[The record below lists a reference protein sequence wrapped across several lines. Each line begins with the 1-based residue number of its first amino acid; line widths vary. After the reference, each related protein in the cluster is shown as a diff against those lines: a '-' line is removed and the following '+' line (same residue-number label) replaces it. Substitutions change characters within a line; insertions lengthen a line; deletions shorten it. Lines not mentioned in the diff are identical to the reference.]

1 MVVLPFTYSK
11 QYSPVLLLRLLRPAE
26 DKDILCVKLT
36 EKPSRVTTLHT
47 SGKRSKNFL
56 FMRTPAQ
63 QQAEEG
69 RDARENEL
77 ARATQPN
84 DGVEVVG
91 MATKSALL
99 CLPQSAQAH
108 QSSECLLWRHWSWPL
123 VAPCPHLSPRIDR
136 ARVRQQVASLPSSL
150 QYHLTVDTVTFT
162 VEHLCE
168 QSAAAA
174 SSQSKPFTMYE

>member
-1 MVVLPFTYSK
+1 
-11 QYSPVLLLRLLRPAE
+11 
-26 DKDILCVKLT
+26 
-36 EKPSRVTTLHT
+36 
-47 SGKRSKNFL
+47 
-56 FMRTPAQ
+56 MRTPAQ

-136 ARVRQQVASLPSSL
+136 TRVRQQVASLPSSL

-168 QSAAAA
+168 QTAPTA